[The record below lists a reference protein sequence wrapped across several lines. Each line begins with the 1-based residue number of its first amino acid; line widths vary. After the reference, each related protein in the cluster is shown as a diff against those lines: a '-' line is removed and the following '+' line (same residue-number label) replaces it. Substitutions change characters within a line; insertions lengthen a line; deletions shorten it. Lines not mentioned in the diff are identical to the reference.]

1 VVIVQDQTAQKMA
14 GVLPLSWPQEGLWF
28 VEQATP
34 GTAAYNIAEAW
45 WLEGHLDVAA
55 LQCSLD
61 EIVRRHETLRT
72 AIGAKEGKPCQIVFP
87 PKPFPLFCVDLRFH
101 PNAEVEAERLAEW
114 DARGA
119 FDLAQE
125 PLARVSLFRTADEKH
140 LMAVNMH
147 HLISDAWSAGVFLR
161 ELAFLYGAHTTNHS
175 TGLPELSIQYGNF
188 ALWQRDIEQ
197 NNCLRDNLH
206 YWTNQ
211 LQGSPALLA
220 LPADRVRPPVAMHRG
235 ASLFFEWPESLAK
248 RLKELASKEEATVFH
263 VLLAAFKILLHRCT
277 LQEDIVVGSPFAG
290 REEMETE
297 DLIGFFV
304 NTHALRTDLAGDPPF
319 GQLLS
324 RVREVAL
331 SASSHQKV
339 PFHQI
344 VRALGPDRN
353 LTAQSLFQVVFGF
366 QRDFSEGWSLPGIAA
381 TRLDLDNGASKFDLT
396 VLVTDASRQV
406 RVRFEYST
414 DLFDAATIERW
425 ARQFRTLAENIV
437 AEPWRRIS
445 EFALDTPEE
454 RRHWLAQGAG
464 IVTQY
469 ERDACVHEIFETQ
482 AAKTPSAVAL
492 AWEDGEM
499 TYGELN
505 HRANLIAARL
515 EEAGAGV
522 DAVVGLCLERSMEMI
537 VSLLAILKTGAAY
550 LPLDPANP
558 SVRNAM
564 MLEDAQARLVLTR
577 DCLRGSVPSNCEQTL
592 CIDEPDWPPRSQ
604 KANSVTGR
612 GPNANDVAYIMYTSG
627 STGRPKGVAVPH
639 CGIARLVRNT
649 DYIQF
654 SASDV
659 FLQLAPISFDASTFE
674 IWGALLNGAK
684 LVIYPPHIP
693 SLEELSR
700 VLQREMVTT
709 LWLTSGWFNQMVD
722 GQLAGLKG
730 LRFLLAGGESLSV
743 PHVLKAVHELRNCQL
758 INGYGPTEGTTF
770 TCCYRVPRNWKGRA
784 SVPIGRPIANSQVYI
799 LDSSQN
805 PAVEGAAGELYIGG
819 DGVACGYVNRPELTS
834 AKFVDSPFAHKR
846 LYRTGDLARWLPDG
860 NIEFIG
866 RKDEQVKIR
875 GFRVEPGEVEAALM
889 SHEAVRDAVVVA
901 RADHSGTKQL
911 VGYVVPRPGAIA
923 TNLQLREF
931 LALQLPYFMV
941 PTQVVA
947 LDKLPLTLNG
957 KVDRHALPPPED
969 FQSSLERVIVA
980 PRNAAETLLLQIWRE
995 ILQRDQI
1002 GIHDNFFHLGGHS
1015 LLATQIIS
1023 RVAKSLSVELSVRVI
1038 FEAPTIAA
1046 MARVLETTERQPVP
1060 PIAIAARLD
1069 KSSRAQRILDRLD
1082 KLSDNEVEELLLELE
1097 EEEVK

>member
-1 VVIVQDQTAQKMA
+1 MA

-45 WLEGHLDVAA
+45 WLEGRLDVAA
-55 LQCSLD
+55 MQCSLD
-61 EIVRRHETLRT
+61 EIARRHETLRT
-72 AIGAKEGKPCQIVFP
+72 AISAKDGKPCQIVFP

-101 PNAEVEAERLAEW
+101 PNAEAEAGRLAGW
-114 DARGA
+114 DAQGA

-125 PLARVSLFRTADEKH
+125 PLVRVSLFRTADKKH
-140 LMAVNMH
+140 LMSVNMH

-161 ELAFLYGAHTTNHS
+161 ELACLYGMHTTNHS
-175 TGLPELSIQYGNF
+175 TGLPKLPIQYGNF

-197 NNCLRDNLH
+197 HNCLQDNLN
-206 YWTNQ
+206 YWTKQ
-211 LQGSPALLA
+211 LQGAPPQLA
-220 LPADRVRPPVAMHRG
+220 LPADRARPPVAMHHG
-235 ASLFFEWPESLAK
+235 ASLFFAWPESLATA
-248 RLKELASKEEATVFH
+248 LKELASREGATVFH

-277 LQEDIVVGSPFAG
+277 LQADIVVGSPFAG
-290 REEMETE
+290 RDEMETE
-297 DLIGFFV
+297 NLIGFFV

-319 GQLLS
+319 GQLLN

-331 SASSHQKV
+331 NASLHQKV

-366 QRDFSEGWSLPGIAA
+366 QRDFTEGWSLPGIKA
-381 TRLDLDNGASKFDLT
+381 TRLDLDSGASKFDLT
-396 VLVTDASRQV
+396 VLVTDASRQL
-406 RVRFEYST
+406 RIRFEYST
-414 DLFDAATIERW
+414 DLFDVATIERW
-425 ARQFRTLAENIV
+425 ARQFRTLAGNIV

-454 RRHWLAQGAG
+454 RRHWLAQGSG

-469 ERDACVHEIFETQ
+469 ERHACVHDIFETQ

-499 TYGELN
+499 TYRELN
-505 HRANLIAARL
+505 HRANLLAARL
-515 EEAGAGV
+515 EEVGAGA

-577 DCLRGSVPSNCEQTL
+577 DSLRGAVPSNCEQTL
-592 CIDEPDWPPRSQ
+592 CIDESDWPSRSQ
-604 KANSVTGR
+604 EANSVPGR
-612 GPNANDVAYIMYTSG
+612 GPKATDVAYIMYTSG
-627 STGRPKGVAVPH
+627 STGRPKGVAVSH
-639 CGIARLVRNT
+639 RGIARLVRNT

-654 SASDV
+654 SASDI

-693 SLEELSR
+693 SLEELGR

-722 GQLAGLKG
+722 GQLSGLQG

-743 PHVLKAVHELRNCQL
+743 PHVLKAARELRNCQL

-784 SVPIGRPIANSQVYI
+784 SVPIGRPIANTQVYI

-819 DGVACGYVNRPELTS
+819 DGVACGYVNRPELTC
-834 AKFVDSPFAHKR
+834 AKFVESPFAHQR

-875 GFRVEPGEVEAALM
+875 GFRVEPGEVEAALT
-889 SHEAVRDAVVVA
+889 SHETVREAVVVA

-911 VGYVVPRPGAIA
+911 VGYVVLRPGATA

-941 PTQVVA
+941 PSHVVA
-947 LDKLPLTLNG
+947 LDKLPLTPNG
-957 KVDRHALPPPED
+957 KVDRPALPPPED
-969 FQSSLERVIVA
+969 FQSGLERVIVA
-980 PRNAAETLLLQIWRE
+980 PRNAAETLLLEIWRE

-1023 RVAKSLSVELSVRVI
+1023 RVAKSLAVELPVRVI

-1046 MARVLETTERQPVP
+1046 MARVLETAERQPEART
-1060 PIAIAARLD
+1060 AITARLD

-1082 KLSDNEVEELLLELE
+1082 ELSDNEVEELLLELE
-1097 EEEVK
+1097 EEDVK